1 MPMQMDVDGQP
12 TEALEEMDNLVL
24 RPFDSVL
31 VENYT
36 SENEICGICRDIVI
50 DRGVLDGCQHWFC
63 YTCIDN
69 WSAITN
75 RCPLCKIEFQNITST
90 PVYDSTGTGD
100 TIEDDYPLTSGDDDW
115 YDPGESNT
123 LSFPSYYIDAEA
135 VVCLD
140 GGDCIIRSGLV
151 AAEDNSAL
159 DTSIACD
166 SCDLWYHAICVGF
179 NPETT
184 SEDSWLCP
192 RCVSIEAKN
201 ESEVVLKQNV
211 NGDSDRTSTDASFS
225 GRVSV
230 SVADDGETALVV
242 SMVGVN
248 SESKDD
254 LLEGSLGSETA
265 QEAFYCNSHPSYSID
280 DLSHEAVANACIPR
294 NKDISCSSHN
304 KSSETNLARTVS
316 SEPTQRSSELSAMR
330 ESACILFSAE
340 HGNIL
345 NEQSEVPQDGLS
357 YSLLCRSKEA
367 ESTGED
373 AALPRNSNGKSPV
386 IKSAQLSS
394 AASKVARSAD
404 VDMINSDA
412 VQKRKNDQ
420 NTQLPPMED
429 RQNASDMESG
439 DEISHPA
446 KKAKLGV
453 PDQEMYLIANSG
465 VSSSDCHA
473 TSIAAEVIA
482 SDTSKIATQNKY
494 VPDIMSIVEGES
506 YMRDP
511 GRELA
516 KPVGRRAGDK
526 PGLRMKKIL
535 HKDGKESTAVVQKL
549 QQEIREVVRDNGIS
563 ILKKDNA
570 FDEKLLTAFRSAI
583 GKSMDGPAKK
593 PNLSLARKSLL
604 QKGKIRENLTKK
616 LYASSTGRR
625 RSAWHRDRE
634 VDFWKHRCSPGINP
648 EKIETLQSVLQ
659 LLKKSSDTG
668 TRKESAEE
676 KKAFLSRLYLADAS
690 VVPRKGD
697 IKPLS
702 ALEGSLPFDK
712 NSQIK
717 GDDGKSTNKPAPVTQ
732 TIKINSPNSTGKVS
746 SSSTLSKE
754 ALSRRENKN
763 GQAPQNKQNQSA
775 GDIKQDKRKWALEI
789 LARKNASSI
798 GSKDQTEGTDDLSR
812 NYPLLAKLPVDMR
825 PQLTTGRHNKVPMSV
840 RQAQLYRIAE
850 YYLQRAN
857 LDVIRRC
864 ADTELAIADA
874 VNVENDIYGKS
885 SSKSVYVNLC
895 SQATRQ
901 SAKPKPEND
910 ASTLTEKAEVSSDL
924 ISQQVTTENTN
935 SGSSN
940 VEEAL
945 DRAGLLDIPA
955 TAGQTDKSELAGVL
969 EQNASE
975 NTVCFNSVEEA
986 LKRAGLFDSP
996 PNSPER
1002 KSTTAEGNSRTVSG
1016 SPISTQ
1022 QKYTNTDDTYLVNLD
1037 SEPSRSLQSSS
1048 DSRVRDASPLKDEDD
1063 SSVQVLDDANCQ
1075 NLDQRPSYQQPK
1087 CNSEDDQKLIP
1098 SGETTDVTAN
1108 ETLSVNL
1115 AEADKCSLQCEKT
1128 SQTDKETVADIP
1140 DEVTGHVENSKEM
1153 DITVSDLHNK
1163 SSHGNNVPKEGEGI
1177 RQAVKLEP
1185 GKEKSSSGNQELNRK
1200 HSKADKS
1207 STHSAESVD
1216 SLKKP
1221 APDPGNN
1228 SASDSSSSVH
1238 KKVEMF
1244 VKENI
1249 RPLCKSGVIT
1259 VEQYRWAVAKTAEKV
1274 MKHHSEAKN
1283 ANFLIKEGDKVK
1295 KLALQYVEAAQQ
1307 KIS

>member
-12 TEALEEMDNLVL
+12 TEALEEMDNL
-24 RPFDSVL
+24 
-31 VENYT
+31 ENYT

-516 KPVGRRAGDK
+516 KPV
-526 PGLRMKKIL
+526 
-535 HKDGKESTAVVQKL
+535 VQKL

-659 LLKKSSDTG
+659 LLKKSSGTG

-975 NTVCFNSVEEA
+975 NTVCFNSVEEV

-1115 AEADKCSLQCEKT
+1115 AEVDKCSLQCEKT

-1140 DEVTGHVENSKEM
+1140 DEVTGHVENSKEV

-1207 STHSAESVD
+1207 STHPAESVD

>member
-12 TEALEEMDNLVL
+12 GEALEEMDNLE
-24 RPFDSVL
+24 S
-31 VENYT
+31 YT

-115 YDPGESNT
+115 YEPGESNT

-201 ESEVVLKQNV
+201 ESEVVLKQNIS
-211 NGDSDRTSTDASFS
+211 GDSDRTSTDASFS

-254 LLEGSLGSETA
+254 LQEGSLGSKTA
-265 QEAFYCNSHPSYSID
+265 QESFYCNSHPSCSID
-280 DLSHEAVANACIPR
+280 DLSHEDVANACILR

-304 KSSETNLARTVS
+304 KSSETNLTRMVS

-340 HGNIL
+340 HGNVS

-357 YSLLCRSKEA
+357 YSLLCRNKEA

-373 AALPRNSNGKSPV
+373 AALPRNSNGNSPV

-394 AASKVARSAD
+394 AASKVASTAD

-420 NTQLPPMED
+420 NTQLPPMQD
-429 RQNASDMESG
+429 RQNTSDMGSG
-439 DEISHPA
+439 GEISHPA

-453 PDQEMYLIANSG
+453 PDQEMDLIANSG

-535 HKDGKESTAVVQKL
+535 HKDGKESTAAVQKL

-563 ILKKDNA
+563 ILEKDNA

-668 TRKESAEE
+668 MRKESAEE

-702 ALEGSLPFDK
+702 AVEGCPPFDK

-717 GDDGKSTNKPAPVTQ
+717 GDDSKSTNKPAPVSQ
-732 TIKINSPNSTGKVS
+732 TIKINSPNSTGKVF

-763 GQAPQNKQNQSA
+763 GQAPQNKQNPSA

-798 GSKDQTEGTDDLSR
+798 ASKDQTEGTDDLSR

-840 RQAQLYRIAE
+840 RQ
-850 YYLQRAN
+850 
-857 LDVIRRC
+857 VI
-864 ADTELAIADA
+864 I
-874 VNVENDIYGKS
+874 K
-885 SSKSVYVNLC
+885 
-895 SQATRQ
+895 
-901 SAKPKPEND
+901 
-910 ASTLTEKAEVSSDL
+910 
-924 ISQQVTTENTN
+924 
-935 SGSSN
+935 
-940 VEEAL
+940 
-945 DRAGLLDIPA
+945 
-955 TAGQTDKSELAGVL
+955 GVL
-969 EQNASE
+969 YCAYTLPASLFAL
-975 NTVCFNSVEEA
+975 TLFHFN
-986 LKRAGLFDSP
+986 
-996 PNSPER
+996 
-1002 KSTTAEGNSRTVSG
+1002 
-1016 SPISTQ
+1016 
-1022 QKYTNTDDTYLVNLD
+1022 
-1037 SEPSRSLQSSS
+1037 
-1048 DSRVRDASPLKDEDD
+1048 
-1063 SSVQVLDDANCQ
+1063 
-1075 NLDQRPSYQQPK
+1075 
-1087 CNSEDDQKLIP
+1087 
-1098 SGETTDVTAN
+1098 
-1108 ETLSVNL
+1108 
-1115 AEADKCSLQCEKT
+1115 
-1128 SQTDKETVADIP
+1128 
-1140 DEVTGHVENSKEM
+1140 
-1153 DITVSDLHNK
+1153 
-1163 SSHGNNVPKEGEGI
+1163 
-1177 RQAVKLEP
+1177 
-1185 GKEKSSSGNQELNRK
+1185 
-1200 HSKADKS
+1200 
-1207 STHSAESVD
+1207 
-1216 SLKKP
+1216 
-1221 APDPGNN
+1221 
-1228 SASDSSSSVH
+1228 
-1238 KKVEMF
+1238 
-1244 VKENI
+1244 
-1249 RPLCKSGVIT
+1249 
-1259 VEQYRWAVAKTAEKV
+1259 
-1274 MKHHSEAKN
+1274 
-1283 ANFLIKEGDKVK
+1283 
-1295 KLALQYVEAAQQ
+1295 
-1307 KIS
+1307 

>member
-1 MPMQMDVDGQP
+1 
-12 TEALEEMDNLVL
+12 
-24 RPFDSVL
+24 
-31 VENYT
+31 
-36 SENEICGICRDIVI
+36 
-50 DRGVLDGCQHWFC
+50 
-63 YTCIDN
+63 
-69 WSAITN
+69 
-75 RCPLCKIEFQNITST
+75 
-90 PVYDSTGTGD
+90 
-100 TIEDDYPLTSGDDDW
+100 
-115 YDPGESNT
+115 
-123 LSFPSYYIDAEA
+123 
-135 VVCLD
+135 
-140 GGDCIIRSGLV
+140 
-151 AAEDNSAL
+151 
-159 DTSIACD
+159 
-166 SCDLWYHAICVGF
+166 
-179 NPETT
+179 
-184 SEDSWLCP
+184 
-192 RCVSIEAKN
+192 
-201 ESEVVLKQNV
+201 
-211 NGDSDRTSTDASFS
+211 
-225 GRVSV
+225 
-230 SVADDGETALVV
+230 
-242 SMVGVN
+242 
-248 SESKDD
+248 
-254 LLEGSLGSETA
+254 
-265 QEAFYCNSHPSYSID
+265 
-280 DLSHEAVANACIPR
+280 
-294 NKDISCSSHN
+294 
-304 KSSETNLARTVS
+304 
-316 SEPTQRSSELSAMR
+316 
-330 ESACILFSAE
+330 
-340 HGNIL
+340 
-345 NEQSEVPQDGLS
+345 
-357 YSLLCRSKEA
+357 
-367 ESTGED
+367 
-373 AALPRNSNGKSPV
+373 
-386 IKSAQLSS
+386 
-394 AASKVARSAD
+394 SKVASTAD

-420 NTQLPPMED
+420 NTQLPPMQD
-429 RQNASDMESG
+429 RQNTSDMGSG
-439 DEISHPA
+439 GEISHPA

-453 PDQEMYLIANSG
+453 PDQEMDLIANSG

-535 HKDGKESTAVVQKL
+535 HKDGKESTAAVQKL

-563 ILKKDNA
+563 ILEKDNA

-668 TRKESAEE
+668 MRKESAEE

-702 ALEGSLPFDK
+702 AVEGCPPFDK

-717 GDDGKSTNKPAPVTQ
+717 GDDSKSTNKPAPVSQ
-732 TIKINSPNSTGKVS
+732 TIKINSPNSTGKVF

-763 GQAPQNKQNQSA
+763 GQAPQNKQNPSA

-798 GSKDQTEGTDDLSR
+798 ASKDQTEGTDDLSR

-840 RQAQLYRIAE
+840 R
-850 YYLQRAN
+850 
-857 LDVIRRC
+857 
-864 ADTELAIADA
+864 
-874 VNVENDIYGKS
+874 
-885 SSKSVYVNLC
+885 
-895 SQATRQ
+895 QATRQ

-945 DRAGLLDIPA
+945 DTAGLLDIPA
-955 TAGQTDKSELAGVL
+955 TAGQTDKSELGGVL

-1037 SEPSRSLQSSS
+1037 SEPSGSLQSSS
-1048 DSRVRDASPLKDEDD
+1048 DSRVKDASSLKDEDD
-1063 SSVQVLDDANCQ
+1063 SSC
-1075 NLDQRPSYQQPK
+1075 QQPK
-1087 CNSEDDQKLIP
+1087 CSSEDDQKLIP
-1098 SGETTDVTAN
+1098 SGETTDATAN

-1140 DEVTGHVENSKEM
+1140 DEGTGHVENSKEM

-1163 SSHGNNVPKEGEGI
+1163 SCHGNNVPKEGEGI
-1177 RQAVKLEP
+1177 SQAVKLEP

-1200 HSKADKS
+1200 HSKGDKL
-1207 STHSAESVD
+1207 STHPAESVD

-1221 APDPGNN
+1221 ADPGNN